1 MFDNDQVTDN
11 AELRALRDS
20 LAGVAMPGRPSLAAI
35 KARGRVHRRQRLP
48 GATGLFVT
56 AAAAG
61 AALALGV
68 VGVLGRG
75 DVQHSTG
82 TQTPGTIRT
91 PSYTLVS
98 DSGGKVTLTIHP
110 GKLFDAAALQSD
122 LARYGIPAKVTDG
135 SFCSSHPTP
144 AGLAK
149 VVSITRGGPA
159 KQPTISFDRS
169 AIPAG
174 TELSF
179 GHFQLTGF
187 QFADV
192 VLMDTSSHTCSSS
205 VQTDRIG
212 GMQVRYYQLP
222 PGKATSHG

>member
-1 MFDNDQVTDN
+1 MFDNDQVTDS

-20 LAGVAMPGRPSLAAI
+20 LTGLAMPGRPSLAAI
-35 KARGRVHRRQRLP
+35 KARGRVQRRRRLP
-48 GATGLFVT
+48 GAAGLLVA

-68 VGVLGRG
+68 VGVIGRG
-75 DVQHSTG
+75 DVRNPTRAP
-82 TQTPGTIRT
+82 TPGTIRT

-98 DSGGKVTLTIHP
+98 DSSGKVTLTIDP
-110 GKLFDAAALQSD
+110 RKLFDAAALQSD
-122 LARYGIPAKVTDG
+122 LARYGIPAKVTEG
-135 SFCSSHPTP
+135 RFCSSQPAP
-144 AGLAK
+144 AGLHK
-149 VVSITRGGPA
+149 VVSTTRGGGGVP
-159 KQPTISFDRS
+159 PTVSFDPS

-192 VLMDTSSHTCSSS
+192 ALMDTGSHTCSST
-205 VQTDRIG
+205 VPTGQIG
-212 GMQVRYYQLP
+212 HMQVGYFLLP
-222 PGKATSHG
+222 PGQATSHG